1 MKYLSIRTCDDY
13 IFHVDR
19 TIATQSQTIRRMMDD
34 LGIDE
39 DTICLPNKE
48 ITGPVFIKA
57 LDWCEWN
64 RDKLAFKPDH
74 EEFALNDLLK
84 DWEKNYLKMPVSLV
98 CPLMI
103 TANLLEIEGLKKLMV
118 KAVGIC
124 TGAVLK
130 PTIPIVKAKKVGV
143 AQLPPTPP
151 QTPLKASYYL
161 KVQKRQLFAE
171 KIERRGGKVKKIR
184 SRRLRK
190 YLGLYNE
197 SKK

>member
-1 MKYLSIRTCDDY
+1 MKYLSIRTSDDY

-118 KAVGIC
+118 KAVGHY
-124 TGAVLK
+124 TGAVPK
-130 PTIPIVKAKKVGV
+130 APNQFYKAKKVRD
-143 AQLPPTPP
+143 AKCAACTIRKMYRRR
-151 QTPLKASYYL
+151 TD
-161 KVQKRQLFAE
+161 KVRH
-171 KIERRGGKVKKIR
+171 
-184 SRRLRK
+184 
-190 YLGLYNE
+190 LGL
-197 SKK
+197 